1 MTMNDPLAN
10 ALTTIR
16 NHEERRKKECIIC
29 PASKLI
35 GKVLR
40 IMQSKGYI
48 GEIEFI
54 DDGRTGKFRVQ
65 LFGRINDCRA
75 IKPRHAVKVREME
88 KWEKRYLPA
97 KDVGILILTTPHGV
111 MTHEEAKKR
120 HIGGRL
126 LAYVY

>member
-1 MTMNDPLAN
+1 
-10 ALTTIR
+10 
-16 NHEERRKKECIIC
+16 
-29 PASKLI
+29 
-35 GKVLR
+35 
-40 IMQSKGYI
+40 MQSKGYI

-75 IKPRHAVKVREME
+75 IKPRHAVKVKEME

-97 KDVGILILTTPHGV
+97 KDVGILILTTPQGI

>member
-1 MTMNDPLAN
+1 MNDPLAN

-16 NHEERRKKECIIC
+16 NHEERRKKECIIS

-48 GEIEFI
+48 GEIEYI
-54 DDGRTGKFRVQ
+54 DDGRAGKFRVQ

-75 IKPRHAVKVREME
+75 IKPRHAVRMKEME
-88 KWEKRYLPA
+88 EWEKRYLPA
-97 KDVGILILTTPHGV
+97 KDVGVLILTTPQGI
-111 MTHEEAKKR
+111 MTHEEARKR

-126 LAYVY
+126 IAYVF